1 VKVNIYETVE
11 VSDEQRVQIARLQD
25 GDGAKKRQ
33 ATRDEIK
40 TFVWEEGSNWEDA
53 LNGEPDVP
61 VDEPEPEPDE
71 DLLGE
76 TDEPIDDLD
85 LI

>member
-1 VKVNIYETVE
+1 MKVNIYETVQ
-11 VSDEQRVQIARLQD
+11 VSDEQRIAIAREID

-40 TFVWEEGSNWEDA
+40 DFIWREGSTWATA
-53 LNGEPDVP
+53 LVDDGPSEPD
-61 VDEPEPEPDE
+61 DEPDE

-76 TDEPIDDLD
+76 DEDEADADDL
-85 LI
+85 LG